1 MSKIQKLIERL
12 RSKPTPADIRYEDIM
27 KIMTHY
33 GYIESNKGATSGS
46 RVSFYHPETGAVLS
60 LHKPHGS
67 DTVVKSAV
75 DTTVNFLKEHGH
87 LDEKR

>member
-1 MSKIQKLIERL
+1 M
-12 RSKPTPADIRYEDIM
+12 
-27 KIMTHY
+27 
-33 GYIESNKGATSGS
+33 
-46 RVSFYHPETGAVLS
+46 LS

-75 DTTVNFLKEHGH
+75 GTTVNFLKEHGH

>member
-1 MSKIQKLIERL
+1 M
-12 RSKPTPADIRYEDIM
+12 
-27 KIMTHY
+27 
-33 GYIESNKGATSGS
+33 
-46 RVSFYHPETGAVLS
+46 LS